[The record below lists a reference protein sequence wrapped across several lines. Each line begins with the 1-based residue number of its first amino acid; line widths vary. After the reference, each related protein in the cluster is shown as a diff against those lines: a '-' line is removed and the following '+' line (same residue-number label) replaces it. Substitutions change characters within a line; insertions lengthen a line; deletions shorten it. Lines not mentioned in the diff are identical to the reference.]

1 MNLTVHSLHVYPVK
15 SCRGIDLQTAELV
28 ETGIKYDRH
37 WMLVDEQGNFLS
49 QRQLPQM
56 AGISCA
62 FTEQSLIVTAQHQE
76 PLEVPLEQTSSN
88 FIPVNI
94 WNDECKAA
102 IVSTQ
107 ASAWFSKVLGLSCE
121 LVYLPES
128 EKRQVDTRYAEPGQ
142 IVGFADGFPLLIVSL
157 ASIDMLNEKLEQK
170 VSIDRFRPNIII
182 DGCPAHAEDDWHRIA
197 IGDIEIQLA
206 KPCSRCVIPSI
217 DQHSSEKHPTILK
230 ALATYRRSENKIF
243 FGQNGLHNQNGV
255 IRRGQMIEL
264 ING

>member
-49 QRQLPQM
+49 QRKLPQM
-56 AGISCA
+56 AGISCSL
-62 FTEQSLIVTAQHQE
+62 TEQSLIVTAQHQE

-88 FIPVNI
+88 FIAVNI

-107 ASAWFSKVLGLSCE
+107 ASAWFSKVLGQSCE

-128 EKRQVDTRYAEPGQ
+128 EKRQVDPRYAEPGQ

-230 ALATYRRSENKIF
+230 ALASYRRSENKIF
-243 FGQNGLHNQNGV
+243 FGQNGLHSQNGV
-255 IRRGQMIEL
+255 IRQGQSIEL

>member
-1 MNLTVHSLHVYPVK
+1 MNLTIHSLHVYPIK

-37 WMLVDEQGNFLS
+37 WMLVDELGNFLS

-56 AGISCA
+56 AAISCQISD
-62 FTEQSLIVTAQHQE
+62 QSLIVTTDNEE
-76 PLEVPLEQTSSN
+76 PLEVALEQTAKGFKS
-88 FIPVNI
+88 VKI
-94 WNDECKAA
+94 WNDECKAGV
-102 IVSTQ
+102 VSKQ
-107 ASAWFSKVLGLSCE
+107 ASAWFSKVLGQSCE

-157 ASIDMLNEKLEQK
+157 ASIDLLNEKLEQK
-170 VSIDRFRPNIII
+170 VSIDRFRPNIVI
-182 DGCPAHAEDDWHRIA
+182 DGCAAHAEDDWHQIA
-197 IGDIEIQLA
+197 IDDIVIQLA

-230 ALATYRRSENKIF
+230 ALASYRRSENMIF
-243 FGQNGLHNQNGV
+243 FGQNGLHNRNGMLTTGQV
-255 IRRGQMIEL
+255 IQL
-264 ING
+264 IN